1 MYKQTTYTDCTIN
14 INDKQYHLHKNFIS
28 DKSQLLGS
36 QLNNTNNL
44 VLEDI
49 NEYNFQIILDFCYTQ
64 NTKQINNN
72 NIFTILTFSN
82 KYKIKELEKYCLD
95 FIFSNLEIITIDILD
110 RLWYIFK
117 NIDIVKIVN
126 NMVTNYSI
134 KNFFTKV
141 NNLNNYE
148 LKQYIF
154 SILDKQRDIN
164 LLNKYNND
172 LFSKIKDKM
181 NR

>member
-28 DKSQLLGS
+28 DKSQLIGS

-49 NEYNFQIILDFCYTQ
+49 SEYNFQIILDFCYTQ

-82 KYKIKELEKYCLD
+82 KYKIKDLEKFCLNY
-95 FIFSNLEIITIDILD
+95 IFSNLDIISIDILD
-110 RLWYIFK
+110 KYWYILK
-117 NIDIVKIVN
+117 NTNIKIII
-126 NMVTNYSI
+126 NYMILNIKI
-134 KNFFTKV
+134 KNLFTKI
-141 NNLNNYE
+141 NSLENFE
-148 LKQYIF
+148 LKKILF
-154 SILDKQRDIN
+154 SIIDEQRNIN
-164 LLNKYNND
+164 LLNKHNNN
-172 LFSKIKDKM
+172 LFSKIKSIYM
-181 NR
+181 

>member
-1 MYKQTTYTDCTIN
+1 MYKQTTYTDCIIN

-28 DKSQLLGS
+28 DKSQLIGY
-36 QLNNTNNL
+36 QLNSTNNL

-49 NEYNFQIILDFCYTQ
+49 SECDFQIILDFCYTQ

-82 KYKIKELEKYCLD
+82 KYKIKDLEKYCLNY
-95 FIFSNLEIITIDILD
+95 IFSNLDIISIDILD
-110 RLWYIFK
+110 KYWYIFK
-117 NIDIVKIVN
+117 NIYIVN
-126 NMVTNYSI
+126 IVDYMVTNYSI

-141 NNLNNYE
+141 NNLYNNE
-148 LKQYIF
+148 LKEKIF
-154 SILDKQRDIN
+154 SILDNKRN
-164 LLNKYNND
+164 VKLLNKYNND

>member
-14 INDKQYHLHKNFIS
+14 INDKQYYLHKNFIS

-49 NEYNFQIILDFCYTQ
+49 SEYNFQIILDFCYTQ

-82 KYKIKELEKYCLD
+82 KYKIKDLEKFCLNYV
-95 FIFSNLEIITIDILD
+95 FSNLDIITIYILD
-110 RLWYIFK
+110 KYWYILK
-117 NIDIVKIVN
+117 NTNIKIII
-126 NMVTNYSI
+126 NYMILNIKI
-134 KNFFTKV
+134 KNFFTKI
-141 NNLNNYE
+141 NSLENFE
-148 LKQYIF
+148 LKKILF
-154 SILDKQRDIN
+154 SIIDEQRNIN
-164 LLNKYNND
+164 LLNKHNNN
-172 LFSKIKDKM
+172 LFSKIKSIYM
-181 NR
+181 